1 MGYDRNNYL
10 FALTAFQL
18 KYSHDG
24 ASHLQNV
31 YTEDNDVMFTGSS
44 NPDEEVQNQFRVPI
58 VARYLRLIP
67 ERDLNIPIGVRWEV
81 LGCAHGK

>member
-1 MGYDRNNYL
+1 MGYHGNDV

-31 YTEDNDVMFTGSS
+31 HTEDNDVMFTGSS
-44 NPDEEVQNQFRVPI
+44 NPDEEIRNSFGVPI
-58 VARYLRLIP
+58 VARYLRLVP
-67 ERDLNIPIGVRWEV
+67 ERHLIIPIGVRWEV